1 MGEISWFF
9 CLLRLKMSN
18 EEIKRAILEMDE
30 REELAK
36 DMLEQVRPAGQPK
49 KLLKLQRLQH
59 LLVLLQLLKF
69 VPEKSDMDL
78 LEEHKHELE
87 RMARADRFLYEMSR

>member
-1 MGEISWFF
+1 
-9 CLLRLKMSN
+9 MSN

-36 DMLEQVRPAGQPK
+36 DMLEQVRSAGRPK
-49 KLLKLQRLQH
+49 KLHKLQCLQR

-69 VPEKSDMDL
+69 IPEKSDVDL
-78 LEEHKHELE
+78 LEEHRHELE